1 MTQELS
7 RTNLKTFYT
16 ETWICFT
23 NEVSLTGVFFDT
35 ESVQLRNDEEIEG
48 TDTAEGFH
56 WTVDRSIS
64 LSFALPASIDPKVTV
79 TVGG

>member
-1 MTQELS
+1 M
-7 RTNLKTFYT
+7 
-16 ETWICFT
+16 CFM
-23 NEVSLTGVFFDT
+23 NEVSLTGVVFDT
-35 ESVQLRNDEEIEG
+35 EGAQLRNDEEIEG
-48 TDTAEGFH
+48 TGFH

>member
-1 MTQELS
+1 M
-7 RTNLKTFYT
+7 
-16 ETWICFT
+16 CFM
-23 NEVSLTGVFFDT
+23 NEVSLTGVFFA
-35 ESVQLRNDEEIEG
+35 QLRNDEEIEG
-48 TDTAEGFH
+48 TGFH